1 MEEPYITQDVNG
13 HFFFFRIKLWFSH
26 YKYQHHKSL
35 VLQHKGAIKMA
46 VKKLRL
52 DTITTTAAQKTHQ
65 GWVGGA
71 G

>member
-1 MEEPYITQDVNG
+1 M
-13 HFFFFRIKLWFSH
+13 
-26 YKYQHHKSL
+26 
-35 VLQHKGAIKMA
+35 VLQHKGSIKMA